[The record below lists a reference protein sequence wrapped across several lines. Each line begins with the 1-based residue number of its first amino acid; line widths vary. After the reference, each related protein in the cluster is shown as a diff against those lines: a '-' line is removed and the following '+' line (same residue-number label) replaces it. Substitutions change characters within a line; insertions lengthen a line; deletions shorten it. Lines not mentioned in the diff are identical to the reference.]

1 MNSRVNSR
9 QLLLVGT
16 VLLAVAASAGLLAA
30 ARRAPLLPETPAP
43 ADLARLARLDLLT
56 RDTTEPVALV
66 AAPGEPAGRMFV
78 VEKRGRIRILRGKK
92 LEPQPF
98 LDLTGK
104 VALDGRDDG
113 EQGLLGLAFHPQ
125 FQSNGRFYLNFT
137 DPKGDTKVVELR
149 TRNGTGTGTSG
160 DPGSART
167 LLAVAQPASNHNG
180 GDVQFGRDGKLYV
193 LLGDG
198 GGAND
203 PDGNAQNPRSHLGKA
218 LRIDVDARQPRP
230 EVVGRGLRN
239 PWRYSFDP
247 RNGDLY
253 IADVG
258 QDLWEYVHVVPGGKL
273 AGHNFGWNIVEGNHC
288 FQTRTCDRTG
298 LHPPVFEYA
307 HREGCSIT
315 GGHVYRGK
323 ALPELEGVYFFSD
336 YCTAMLRSFRYARGK
351 VTDLW
356 DWKTALDPDSEIA
369 KVASFGVDQAGEL
382 YLVSHE
388 GPLYKLVRR

>member
-1 MNSRVNSR
+1 MTGRGRPAAR
-9 QLLLVGT
+9 QLLVVAT
-16 VLLAVAASAGLLAA
+16 ILLAPQASPGLAA
-30 ARRAPLLPETPAP
+30 TDP
-43 ADLARLARLDLLT
+43 ARLARLELLT
-56 RDTTEPVALV
+56 RDTTWPVALV
-66 AAPGEPAGRMFV
+66 AAPGEPVGRLFV

-92 LEPQPF
+92 LDPLPF

-104 VALDGRDDG
+104 VSLAGGDDG

-125 FQSNGRFYLNFT
+125 FQSNGRFYVNFT
-137 DPKGDTKVVELR
+137 DPRGDTKVVELR
-149 TRNGTGTGTSG
+149 TRNGAGAGS
-160 DPGSART
+160 PGNPASART
-167 LLAVAQPASNHNG
+167 LLTVAQPASNHNG
-180 GDVQFGRDGKLYV
+180 GDVQFGPDGKLYV

-218 LRIDVDARQPRP
+218 LRIDVDARDPRP

-258 QDLWEYVHVVPGGKL
+258 QDLWEYVHVVPAGKL
-273 AGHNFGWNIVEGNHC
+273 AGQNFGWNVVEGNHC
-288 FQTRTCDRTG
+288 FQSRSCDRTG
-298 LHPPVFEYA
+298 LHAPVLEYP
-307 HREGCSIT
+307 HSEGCSIT

-323 ALPELEGVYFFSD
+323 ALPELEGAYFFSD
-336 YCTAMLRSFRYARGK
+336 YCTAMLRSFRYVRGK
-351 VTDLW
+351 ATDVR
-356 DWKTALDPDSEIA
+356 DWKTALDPDSELA

-382 YLVSHE
+382 YLVSHD